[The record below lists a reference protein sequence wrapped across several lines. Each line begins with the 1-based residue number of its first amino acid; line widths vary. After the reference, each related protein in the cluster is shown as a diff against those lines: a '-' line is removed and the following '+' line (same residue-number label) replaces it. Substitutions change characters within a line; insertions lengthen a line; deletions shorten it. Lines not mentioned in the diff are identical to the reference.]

1 MTATD
6 ELRRLLN
13 ERGVNYEG
21 ETDEDGWAFTRW
33 HGFDDTGWLA
43 VSDEQCGLLDLRGRY
58 LFTPAQAI
66 AATLVAGTCEDL
78 GGTDANGRDVF
89 NCSGCGCVLSLY
101 DIDGSNNLCT
111 SFIFDYPRFCPECG
125 ARVVRP

>member
-1 MTATD
+1 MTAT
-6 ELRRLLN
+6 EKLRAMLD
-13 ERGVNYEG
+13 ERGAKYTWTIVTEG
-21 ETDEDGWAFTRW
+21 VLFIVITRDEYYFILVRDGNAGIKMWSQ
-33 HGFDDTGWLA
+33 HL
-43 VSDEQCGLLDLRGRY
+43 
-58 LFTPAQAI
+58 TPEQAI
-66 AATLVAGTCEDL
+66 AATLGAGTCEDL

-101 DIDGSNNLCT
+101 DIDGSNNICT